1 MSDPKASRAVILER
15 LRGAGKAVPSL
26 APTEPTIAEPPLPDG
41 LLQADLTQ
49 RFIDRARGLDSSV
62 ERLAS
67 VADLPGAVAAY
78 LDRHGLPRR
87 LVCWPE
93 WAGLDWPAA
102 EVEIEARP
110 ARGDDGVGL
119 TGCFAALAET
129 GTLMLLSGP
138 ETAAVTS
145 LLPETHLAVVRT
157 GRIVATLEQAFARLR
172 RERGQPPRA
181 VNLVSG
187 PSRTGDIEQTITLGA
202 HGPYRVQIW
211 VVED

>member
-1 MSDPKASRAVILER
+1 MSDPKASRSAILDR
-15 LRGAGKAVPSL
+15 LRGAKTASSAL
-26 APTEPTIAEPPLPDG
+26 SPTTPTVAEPPLPQG
-41 LLQADLTQ
+41 LMQSDLTE

-62 ERLAS
+62 ERLSDIEA
-67 VADLPGAVAAY
+67 LPAAVAAY
-78 LDRHGLPRR
+78 LDSHGLPRR

-93 WAGLDWPAA
+93 WAGLDWRAA
-102 EVEIEARP
+102 GVSVEARP

-138 ETAAVTS
+138 ETAATTS

-172 RERGQPPRA
+172 QERGQPPRA

-211 VVED
+211 VVEA